1 MKNVEVILRN
11 DMLKQFESA
20 LHRLKVH
27 SDTSPDEP
35 SWSFLYQSLT
45 FDVSFV
51 WRSPSGAK
59 VTLTRKSPVFALP

>member
-1 MKNVEVILRN
+1 MKHHAGIAKRHAPLILMKNVEVILRN

-35 SWSFLYQSLT
+35 S
-45 FDVSFV
+45 
-51 WRSPSGAK
+51 
-59 VTLTRKSPVFALP
+59 